1 MFNYQKYDLYRY
13 VQLETNNR
21 KKIVKNN
28 FSHFFF
34 ENYLSLKKKL
44 NPTVISK
51 ITYFKKLLNLKSID
65 CFFLII
71 KNNQVVHTSII
82 NFKKNNLYYDKF
94 FYKFSAAKYAVIG
107 PTLTNKKFRKMGY
120 YKIALDI
127 QAKYICKIK
136 NIKNIYISTRYHR
149 SNNNFFF
156 ENSFTKFGEGLVLSF
171 FNKIHIYY
179 IFKKRINVFYNN
191 TLILKYSFVHH

>member
-1 MFNYQKYDLYRY
+1 
-13 VQLETNNR
+13 
-21 KKIVKNN
+21 
-28 FSHFFF
+28 
-34 ENYLSLKKKL
+34 
-44 NPTVISK
+44 
-51 ITYFKKLLNLKSID
+51 LKSID

-94 FYKFSAAKYAVIG
+94 FYRFSTAKYAVIG

-136 NIKNIYISTRYHR
+136 NIKNIYISTGYHR
-149 SNNNFFF
+149 SNNNFF
-156 ENSFTKFGEGLVLSF
+156 L
-171 FNKIHIYY
+171 KIHLLNLE
-179 IFKKRINVFYNN
+179 KGWC
-191 TLILKYSFVHH
+191 